1 LIEFLQNTCV
11 IVFLASAAAV
21 LLLGTITILLMGIR
35 VLKDELSWMKR
46 NRRSTDDRR

>member
-1 LIEFLQNTCV
+1 MIEFLQSACV

-46 NRRSTDDRR
+46 NRRANNE